1 MGEDYL
7 ADEDGY
13 ALKLSHALLKTTYDN
28 NDLISCLQQDENQDQ
43 DDNQGQNAEVETKEV
58 CENLYEAS
66 AKCEEVHGFD
76 NGINKYYNLYAN
88 QDNNEELVCSF
99 IDSLLS
105 GTYSQDGKLLLEE
118 LQVIKV
124 QEELQQRV
132 GRSLRLPSLSL
143 EPSDLQYMQQCF
155 MHNLQRVESP
165 ICQLKVVQWLKKLV
179 IFFIY
184 FIIAHS

>member
-1 MGEDYL
+1 MGYM
-7 ADEDGY
+7 
-13 ALKLSHALLKTTYDN
+13 ALTMVSISTTICMQTKTTMKN
-28 NDLISCLQQDENQDQ
+28 
-43 DDNQGQNAEVETKEV
+43 
-58 CENLYEAS
+58 
-66 AKCEEVHGFD
+66 
-76 NGINKYYNLYAN
+76 
-88 QDNNEELVCSF
+88 
-99 IDSLLS
+99 
-105 GTYSQDGKLLLEE
+105 LLLEE

>member
-1 MGEDYL
+1 MGVP
-7 ADEDGY
+7 
-13 ALKLSHALLKTTYDN
+13 T
-28 NDLISCLQQDENQDQ
+28 
-43 DDNQGQNAEVETKEV
+43 
-58 CENLYEAS
+58 
-66 AKCEEVHGFD
+66 AKME
-76 NGINKYYNLYAN
+76 
-88 QDNNEELVCSF
+88 
-99 IDSLLS
+99 
-105 GTYSQDGKLLLEE
+105 KLLLEE

-179 IFFIY
+179 IFFHLFYYCTFMTSHIWLKK
-184 FIIAHS
+184 FCISK